1 MALEHLMPTAP
12 EWTNQRPLRIA
23 MVAPPWFELPP
34 VGYGGIES
42 VVADLVDA
50 LVARGHEVTLVGAGR
65 NGTRAQRFVQ
75 VFPEPPSQR
84 LGEAMPEVLHA
95 AAAARAIE
103 GLDVDL
109 VHDHCCAG
117 PLLARGRRTP
127 TVVTAHGPVTGE
139 VGDYYRYLGDSI
151 ELVAISDAQ
160 RRLNPDLNWVG
171 RVHNA
176 IDVGTFPYR
185 EDKDDYVLFLGRFNP
200 DKGAH
205 LAIDAARR
213 AGRRIVLAG
222 KLNEAAEKAYFEAEI
237 RPRLGR
243 DAEYVGEA
251 DATTKRELF
260 SGARCLVFPI
270 QWEEPFGMVM
280 IEAMACGTPVVATR
294 RGSVPEVV
302 ADGETGYVVDDLED
316 LPARIV
322 AAEELSPAACRR
334 HVRDHFDLP
343 VLAEGYERVY
353 RTLVEGRELLDE
365 LPEASAG
372 RGVPATPAAITET
385 DELVRRTDLGDLPER
400 PTRS

>member
-1 MALEHLMPTAP
+1 MALEHLMPSTSA
-12 EWTNQRPLRIA
+12 WTKQRPLRIA

-50 LVARGHEVTLVGAGR
+50 LVERGHEVTLVGSGR

-75 VFPEPPSQR
+75 VFPEPPFRR
-84 LGEAMPEVLHA
+84 LGEAMPEVVHA
-95 AAAARAIE
+95 AAAARAVE

-139 VGDYYRYLGDSI
+139 VGDYYGYLGDTI

-160 RRLNPDLNWVG
+160 RRLNPGLNWVG
-171 RVHNA
+171 TVHNA
-176 IDVGTFPYR
+176 IAVDTFPYR

-213 AGRRIVLAG
+213 AGRSIVLAG
-222 KLNEAAEKAYFEAEI
+222 KVNEAAEQAYFEAKI
-237 RPRLGR
+237 KPRLGPGV
-243 DAEYVGEA
+243 EYVGEA
-251 DATTKRELF
+251 DAAMKRELF
-260 SGARCLVFPI
+260 AGARCLVFPI

-302 ADGETGYVVDDLED
+302 ADGMTGHIVDDLDD

-334 HVRDHFDLP
+334 HVRNHFDLQ
-343 VLAEGYERVY
+343 VMAEGYERVY

-400 PTRS
+400 PAR